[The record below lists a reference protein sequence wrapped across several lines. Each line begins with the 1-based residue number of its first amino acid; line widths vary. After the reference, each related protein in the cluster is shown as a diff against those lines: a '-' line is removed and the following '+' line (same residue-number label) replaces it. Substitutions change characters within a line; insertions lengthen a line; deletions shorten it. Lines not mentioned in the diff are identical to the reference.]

1 MREAAIAELIGKGL
15 SNPMIAERLGL
26 STKTVANYVST
37 ILLRL
42 GAQNRLE
49 AAKIVRQW
57 HDQQQCAPKPGAV
70 ASSGWRNGRSGTPDR
85 VRAVAE
91 QVRRCRSRPEG
102 TGAGAYYPAEMSIAP
117 QSTLTVPVSADD
129 HVRGPVAAPVTLVEY
144 GDYECPYC
152 AAARP
157 VLAELIDHSRGEV
170 RLVFRNFPLAD
181 VHPFALTAALAA
193 EAAAALG
200 AFWPMHDLLFS
211 KQDRLRDRDLA
222 GYARLLGLPADAV
235 IRDAAQPYGDKIEA
249 DFRSGV
255 DSGVRGTPTLFING
269 RRYAGRVDFPSL
281 RAAVSSLTG

>member
-1 MREAAIAELIGKGL
+1 
-15 SNPMIAERLGL
+15 
-26 STKTVANYVST
+26 
-37 ILLRL
+37 
-42 GAQNRLE
+42 
-49 AAKIVRQW
+49 
-57 HDQQQCAPKPGAV
+57 
-70 ASSGWRNGRSGTPDR
+70 
-85 VRAVAE
+85 
-91 QVRRCRSRPEG
+91 
-102 TGAGAYYPAEMSIAP
+102 MSLAP

-193 EAAAALG
+193 EAAAARRIPPIFPPVP
-200 AFWPMHDLLFS
+200 AAARHDLAVMTWDDVHPLLP
-211 KQDRLRDRDLA
+211 RLRDRDLA

-281 RAAVSSLTG
+281 RAAVSSLTA